1 MPIQRIPRYELLLE
15 VRAPRLPLP
24 LCGRRLSRPP
34 GPAGC
39 RSGALQQMLN
49 ATPAWHADHA
59 LLKSAVKEIKRV
71 ADYVNEKKRE
81 VEAAAKVKEL
91 QAKLSSDCPVRLRPR
106 LGPASRACQQEQL
119 ASLGVRG
126 WRSRW

>member
-1 MPIQRIPRYELLLE
+1 
-15 VRAPRLPLP
+15 
-24 LCGRRLSRPP
+24 
-34 GPAGC
+34 
-39 RSGALQQMLN
+39 MLN

-91 QAKLSSDCPVRLRPR
+91 QAKLSSDCPVRLHPQPSHSRV
-106 LGPASRACQQEQL
+106 PANKS
-119 ASLGVRG
+119 S
-126 WRSRW
+126 